1 VQGSAE
7 ALCSSLE
14 ELEVSDDKLRVK
26 TRVLR
31 SGAGAITAE
40 DVMLA
45 SVSNALVL
53 GFNAAASRP
62 TQEEAEP
69 RTSR

>member
-1 VQGSAE
+1 M
-7 ALCSSLE
+7 
-14 ELEVSDDKLRVK
+14 SDDLLRVK

-53 GFNAAASRP
+53 GFNAVATRP
-62 TQEEAEP
+62 TRETAEAANV
-69 RTSR
+69 SYKYIYIYMYIDI